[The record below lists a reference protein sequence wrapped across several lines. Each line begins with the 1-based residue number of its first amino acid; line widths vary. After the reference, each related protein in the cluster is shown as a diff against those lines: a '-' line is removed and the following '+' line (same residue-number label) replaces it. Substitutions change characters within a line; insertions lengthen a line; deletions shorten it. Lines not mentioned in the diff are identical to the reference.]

1 MFILYGRSWRFIL
14 IGMLNSEHIRDRA
27 PLGAAKY
34 RLVTRMSDGTSRI
47 YPSAEG
53 AFFPLG
59 EAPEQVPAGRYAI
72 CYYDISN
79 SLIRYTGEELDLQLP
94 VDGPLSRPTN
104 TGQAQMRF
112 LNATGGAV
120 ALPGKTSRPP
130 LPAMRA
136 IAAVTRPAT
145 DEPTL
150 SESELELR
158 RHMQAMDV
166 EERQQEF
173 IKSSTYVTELGETF
187 ALNRI
192 LRRELMEMGRMVVE
206 ASRRA
211 FQDVE
216 QVKGTVHDLLALQ
229 KLVLEHAATNL
240 ARPAPPP
247 PDFVGLGHSALSVV
261 KELGVALLARSHRA
275 EAAAL
280 PSVATTAKAALPAG
294 AHAMDAEISKTA
306 APKREEGA
314 RDGVSRIVQ
323 KLSGM
328 SEADL
333 ATAMASVEGFRALLD
348 SLRGG
353 DVPTSD
359 GARKESEA
367 NTEKVPHATSTAQ
380 AASVVEAGAA
390 KS

>member
-1 MFILYGRSWRFIL
+1 MRPSDQIKAK
-14 IGMLNSEHIRDRA
+14 A
-27 PLGAAKY
+27 PANAHYYQLK
-34 RLVTRMSDGTSRI
+34 LPISDGHARLFPSETS
-47 YPSAEG
+47 G
-53 AFFPLG
+53 LFDVG
-59 EAPEQVPAGRYAI
+59 EAPYGVPSGHYFVHYFDRERRALAHGETAI
-72 CYYDISN
+72 QIDWTSEHN
-79 SLIRYTGEELDLQLP
+79 RTP
-94 VDGPLSRPTN
+94 A
-104 TGQAQMRF
+104 AQMNLHL
-112 LNATGGAV
+112 LNAQGPAV
-120 ALPGKTSRPP
+120 KVMPLLSVTPTSAPAPQALPPVSADP
-130 LPAMRA
+130 LE
-136 IAAVTRPAT
+136 V
-145 DEPTL
+145 
-150 SESELELR
+150 ELR

-280 PSVATTAKAALPAG
+280 PSVATMAKAALPAG